1 MLGYGEL
8 QVLRQAEQIL
18 CSGLQL
24 QRFDI
29 KFYKTDI
36 VHIEL
41 SALLLIFLWFIGCV
55 CEGRR
60 EMPHIL
66 RQGLLLI
73 LPLCCGLANS

>member
-41 SALLLIFLWFIGCV
+41 SALLLIFYGLLVVFV
-55 CEGRR
+55 REEGRC
-60 EMPHIL
+60 
-66 RQGLLLI
+66 LI
-73 LPLCCGLANS
+73 F